1 MAMCC
6 LPSEIFQHGKYER
19 NAINEI
25 EYFVIYEME
34 KVLYLLWEM
43 DLYLDVVLEEVLH
56 SLY

>member
-1 MAMCC
+1 MCC
-6 LPSEIFQHGKYER
+6 LPSEIFQHGMYER

-34 KVLYLLWEM
+34 EVLYLLWEM
-43 DLYLDVVLEEVLH
+43 DLYLDVLLEEVLH